1 MPWMIG
7 IDEAGYG
14 PNLGPLVMTSVA
26 CRMPEPLRETN
37 LWKLL
42 KKVVRRQSDPED
54 SRTLVLCAFAALE
67 AIALIGADCANL
79 NSLRERMVNLSRRR
93 PEPLGRI
100 RQGMG

>member
-26 CRMPEPLRETN
+26 CRMPEQLRETN
-37 LWKLL
+37 LWKVL

-54 SRTLVLCAFAALE
+54 SRFVVDDSKLVP
-67 AIALIGADCANL
+67 
-79 NSLRERMVNLSRRR
+79 R
-93 PEPLGRI
+93 PRD
-100 RQGMG
+100 